1 MKSRAKL
8 KIPESVHAPPLSSD
22 DDEDDG
28 PAVGAEL
35 SAKSQRSSKK
45 SEIALPDISES
56 SGDELAPRGNI
67 RGTKFSRPGGSTVQQ
82 RRTGNKGTESPYD
95 AKNDRS
101 KKRRMGDIGNGKRT
115 RKSDVSLSDLAEHPK
130 DERMLSKTKKVKAT
144 YKRRPNSSQEQDT
157 GKAGK
162 TSITS
167 RELQVPDSLTSPRKQ
182 TDQFRTP
189 LSPDYSPSPDK
200 APSSIRKFLENVDK
214 GGEDFRVPMGSLE
227 KSSKN
232 LAVVKRRL
240 KKKKQKT
247 IQRSPSPPPAV
258 FKLPASIS
266 KVELR
271 TDKGD
276 AASTAW
282 IDGESDSEGEE
293 AESVNLAGKNA
304 IETEMPPTVCPWCG
318 ESVDKKLLDDFSK
331 GKRLNVRSQ
340 TKFCQKHKK
349 QTATEVWRE
358 RNYPQVEWDS
368 LDKRFTS
375 YRKLLLD
382 IINGAASHFRSV
394 HERNIEAGKARSMKN
409 EDNMNPG
416 YYGPRGFN
424 LMCDYLVNEFGDL
437 LKKKAVDDRVIAGRG
452 SAAFI
457 QTVLVAELAVQLI
470 MEDMGASEEDARAI
484 MEESKAVGELVHE
497 DE

>member
-1 MKSRAKL
+1 MTILNNQRGSGSGSRRIVGLSNRQPVSSLLSPFRDDKIPSMKSRAKL

-101 KKRRMGDIGNGKRT
+101 KKRRMGDI
-115 RKSDVSLSDLAEHPK
+115 
-130 DERMLSKTKKVKAT
+130 
-144 YKRRPNSSQEQDT
+144 
-157 GKAGK
+157 AGK